1 MQIMF
6 EVERKADVV
15 IVDNKDVTALNTTNG
30 GP

>member
-15 IVDNKDVTALNTTNG
+15 IVDNKDVPLNTTNG
-30 GP
+30 GS

>member
-15 IVDNKDVTALNTTNG
+15 IVDNKDVSLNTTNG
-30 GP
+30 WS

>member
-15 IVDNKDVTALNTTNG
+15 IVDNKDVSLNTING